1 MSSRHTLV
9 CLPPL
14 DDPQQWAEAID
25 DAVQP
30 YPDDIYT
37 WSAFE
42 RYDSHLVTRPDA
54 QPVPG
59 PLVQSPR
66 AHQLS
71 PLRCSGSR
79 RDLLDFD
86 TMRAE
91 RAGQASRLYS
101 AWEAATATMPP
112 ANPLSSFRHRH
123 PQDSYRARQ
132 NFLAQ
137 PQLQVLSDLGVPAA
151 QDRRG
156 MAAALVT
163 LDHDA
168 FVERARQRAVPG
180 DLLLT
185 DDGALHINP
194 AFIRPDADE
203 DAESASARYLAL
215 ANGYLDT
222 LPADYLVFSLNVRLA
237 G

>member
-1 MSSRHTLV
+1 MASRHTLV

-14 DDPQQWAEAID
+14 DDPQQWVEAID
-25 DAVQP
+25 DAVEP

-42 RYDSHLVTRPDA
+42 RYDSHFVTRPDA
-54 QPVPG
+54 KPG
-59 PLVQSPR
+59 PGALVQSPR
-66 AHQLS
+66 ARQVS

-101 AWEAATATMPP
+101 AWEAATVTMPP
-112 ANPLSSFRHRH
+112 AHPLSVFRHRH
-123 PQDSYRARQ
+123 PENPYRARQ
-132 NFLAQ
+132 EFHAQ
-137 PQLQVLSDLGVPAA
+137 PQLQVLADLGAPPAQGRHDVA
-151 QDRRG
+151 D
-156 MAAALVT
+156 ALVT
-163 LDHDA
+163 LDQEA

-185 DDGALHINP
+185 GDGVLHINP
-194 AFIRPDADE
+194 AFLNADDDAGTG
-203 DAESASARYLAL
+203 SARYLAL
-215 ANGYLDT
+215 ANSYLDG
-222 LPADYLVFSLNVRLA
+222 LPPDYLVFSLNVRLA